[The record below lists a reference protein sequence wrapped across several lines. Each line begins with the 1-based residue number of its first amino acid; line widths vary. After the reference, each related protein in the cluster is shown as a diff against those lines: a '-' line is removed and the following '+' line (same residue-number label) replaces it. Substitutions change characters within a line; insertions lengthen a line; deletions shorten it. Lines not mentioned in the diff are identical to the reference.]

1 MLIRISNVVEPEN
14 PSICAYKKFLAQ
26 TIVEKDIGAQDM
38 CHMLL
43 NIPLVISS
51 HSFVSVNVGRKIF
64 KRVSSNSDN
73 NKFPTGSGF
82 LEHYQNRPPF
92 LEHLS
97 LIETARSWSFSGRR
111 QREPW
116 KPRDTP
122 TIVRVWPRFCE
133 VPNNNSDSFESFCLS

>member
-1 MLIRISNVVEPEN
+1 MLTRISNVIDSDI
-14 PSICAYKKFLAQ
+14 PSICAYKKFLAE
-26 TIVEKDIGAQDM
+26 TILERDIGAQET

-43 NIPLVISS
+43 KIPLVISS
-51 HSFVSVNVGRKIF
+51 CSFVSDNVGRKIL

-73 NKFPTGSGF
+73 NKFLTGSGF

-97 LIETARSWSFSGRR
+97 LIETARSWSFSGRH

-122 TIVRVWPRFCE
+122 AIVRVWP
-133 VPNNNSDSFESFCLS
+133 